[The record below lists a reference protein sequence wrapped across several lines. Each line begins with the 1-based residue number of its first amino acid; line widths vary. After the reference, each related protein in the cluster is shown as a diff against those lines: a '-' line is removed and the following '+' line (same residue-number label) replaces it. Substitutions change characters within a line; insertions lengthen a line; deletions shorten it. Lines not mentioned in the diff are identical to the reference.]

1 MARKYIEKNY
11 ERPFFDKLLRNF
23 LSITL
28 PNVRY
33 FKVASFF
40 VKIGKPF
47 SFLFPKKIKNMI
59 GLMPTSFP
67 KKLLKNQEIYR
78 AKGKKIARVAL
89 LTGCVQKEISPQINE
104 STIRLLNRHGVEVV
118 VMKKILVT
126 RKLLKD
132 CEDKAIKTFEA
143 KLNTNDELY
152 SQSKLIE
159 LSQGC
164 DAVLTSLTDKMDE
177 ETINKLPET
186 VKVISNFAVGFGN
199 IDLEAAKKRGI
210 AVTNTPEVLSDA
222 TAEIGILLILG
233 ACRRAA
239 EGIEA
244 AKESNWKW
252 SADYLIGKQLTG
264 SRLGILGMGRIG
276 QKIAKIAKSLGMII
290 HYHNRSKLSD
300 DKEQGAIYHD
310 SLKSLFSVSD
320 VLSICCP
327 ATKETVNLINK
338 ETVEYFP
345 KGAVITNVARGD
357 IVDDDALID
366 ALNRRKIY
374 AAGLD
379 VYKGEP
385 NLNPGYLKIKTA
397 FILPH
402 LGSATKDTRTAMA
415 NLAIDNIDE
424 FFNTGNCKNKV
435 N

>member
-1 MARKYIEKNY
+1 
-11 ERPFFDKLLRNF
+11 
-23 LSITL
+23 
-28 PNVRY
+28 
-33 FKVASFF
+33 
-40 VKIGKPF
+40 
-47 SFLFPKKIKNMI
+47 
-59 GLMPTSFP
+59 
-67 KKLLKNQEIYR
+67 
-78 AKGKKIARVAL
+78 
-89 LTGCVQKEISPQINE
+89 
-104 STIRLLNRHGVEVV
+104 
-118 VMKKILVT
+118 MKKILIT
-126 RKLLKD
+126 RKLLKAS
-132 CEDKAIKTFEA
+132 EEKAAELFET
-143 KLNTNDELY
+143 KFNSNDELY

-164 DAVLTSLTDKMDE
+164 DAVLTSLTDKMDAD
-177 ETINKLPET
+177 TINKLPDT

-210 AVTNTPEVLSDA
+210 AVTNTPEVLTDA

-233 ACRRAA
+233 ACRRVS

-244 AKESNWKW
+244 ARESSWKW

-290 HYHNRSKLSD
+290 HYHNRSKLSE

-345 KGAVITNVARGD
+345 TGAVITNVARGD
-357 IVDDDALID
+357 IVDDEALID
-366 ALNRRKIY
+366 ALHRRKIY

-385 NLNPGYLKIKTA
+385 NLNPGYLKIKSV

-402 LGSATKDTRTAMA
+402 LGSATKHTRTAMA

-424 FFNTGNCKNKV
+424 FFNTGNCTNKV